1 MSLLSL
7 IVNYDT
13 NDLWRV
19 FTSSNHLLNLTLMD
33 FIGRYRV
40 SIVRALK
47 VKVKYRSNQQTNQLL
62 ILKVISWCSSILSS
76 VSCFDLYRDAGGWIK
91 KLWSKWLLVINGKC
105 HLHQAEIRTIFHF
118 DLQKKNFTKLSLFLW
133 LETIVEAEHEREHLP
148 VEVEKSFYFD
158 FWFFFLVF
166 FLVFFLPFHGG
177 KWSVHKS
184 SSDFKVKTA
193 VAAA

>member
-13 NDLWRV
+13 NALWRV
-19 FTSSNHLLNLTLMD
+19 FTSSNHLLTLTLMD

-105 HLHQAEIRTIFHF
+105 HLHQAEIRTIF
-118 DLQKKNFTKLSLFLW
+118 Q
-133 LETIVEAEHEREHLP
+133 
-148 VEVEKSFYFD
+148 FD
-158 FWFFFLVF
+158 FKKKFSRNFPCSFGWKPSLKLNMNMNIFRLKLKNLFILIFGCFFGFFFFLF
-166 FLVFFLPFHGG
+166 GLLPVVSWR
-177 KWSVHKS
+177 KMKR
-184 SSDFKVKTA
+184 A
-193 VAAA
+193 

>member
-118 DLQKKNFTKLSLFLW
+118 DLKKKIHETSPVPLVGNHRWSWTWTWTSSGWSWKIFLFW
-133 LETIVEAEHEREHLP
+133 
-148 VEVEKSFYFD
+148 
-158 FWFFFLVF
+158 FLVF
-166 FLVFFLPFHGG
+166 FFGFFFGLLP
-177 KWSVHKS
+177 
-184 SSDFKVKTA
+184 A
-193 VAAA
+193 VSWRKMKRA